1 MMFKR
6 LGTGLAVLMC
16 VAAIAGCSTEPVSS
30 GASEKAEESKA
41 TSASEVTS
49 GAAAS
54 TPASQDGDKKT
65 IAWITLTNT
74 DWYAAGGKVF
84 EECCREAGFE
94 PLVLNGENDAQK
106 QIDYVQSCISQ
117 GVDAMGIV
125 PVDTAA
131 LAPIMND
138 AAAAGI
144 QVYCNVDLTL
154 DGLECDDSIVF
165 AAFDHKAAGELC
177 ARELA
182 EAIGGKGRVGVIAG
196 KAGAYNVRKRSE
208 GFMEVMEKE
217 YPDIE
222 VVNEIACD
230 WDRAKAM
237 TAAEDMLTSYP
248 DIVGFFA
255 MGEEMAYGAV
265 EAAQGQGIEDM
276 KVVCI
281 DASSVTQR
289 LLLED
294 KLVAAVECSPEWW
307 ARNYVEFTKK
317 KLNGETLERNYDYIP
332 RVITKETADPDNY
345 LY

>member
-1 MMFKR
+1 MFKY
-6 LGTGLAVLMC
+6 LKGSIC
-16 VAAIAGCSTEPVSS
+16 VAICVAMLSGCSNAPTTEQPESVAASS
-30 GASEKAEESKA
+30 GTVDTEQ
-41 TSASEVTS
+41 T
-49 GAAAS
+49 AAAS
-54 TPASQDGDKKT
+54 AAAGNQETKM

-84 EECCREAGFE
+84 EEYCREQGYQ

-117 GVDAMGIV
+117 NVYALGIV

-131 LAPIMND
+131 LAPILND
-138 AAAAGI
+138 AAKAGI

-165 AAFDHKAAGELC
+165 AAFDHKAAGEIC

-182 EAIGGKGRVGVIAG
+182 EAIGGKGKVGVIAG
-196 KAGAYNVRKRSE
+196 KAGTYSVRKRSE
-208 GFMEVMEKE
+208 GFMEVMKNE
-217 YPDIE
+217 YPEIE

-230 WDRAKAM
+230 WNRAKAM
-237 TAAEDMLTSYP
+237 TAAEDMLTSNP
-248 DIVGFFA
+248 EIVGFFA

-265 EAAQGQGIEDM
+265 EAAKGQGIDDM

-281 DASSVTQR
+281 DASSVTQQ

-294 KLVAAVECSPEWW
+294 KLVSAVECSPEWW
-307 ARNYVEFTKK
+307 ARKYVDLTKMK
-317 KLNGETLERNYDYIP
+317 ENGEKLERIYNYEPNI
-332 RVITKETADPDNY
+332 ITKENADPDNY